1 MKKSFIDRLRLYVK
15 SGNGGEGNRRLGG
28 IGGDGGSVFIK
39 ASSNTTLKNLYASNL
54 KKRYIATNGENSKR
68 LKLFG
73 SNAQDIT
80 IMVPPG
86 ITAVTDSGL
95 VIGEVDNDTDQ
106 LLIARGGKGGNSENK
121 WSGQPGQHY
130 SINLDLK
137 LIADIGMI
145 GFPNAGKSTF
155 LSLVSRA
162 QPKIASYPFT
172 TLQPQIGLIEFD
184 DKRSISMADLP
195 GLVEGAHENR
205 GMGHKFL
212 KHISRTKINL
222 FIVDINGF
230 QLNQKSDP
238 RSAFDTVV
246 FLNKELE
253 LYDSSLIEKP
263 SILVLNKMD
272 TEDAQEKLDEF
283 MELYNDYNN
292 SLKMIEVDRQPE
304 RRVEFRRIINI
315 SAKTNLNVENLCS
328 EFREIID
335 ELDEKTRKN
344 PVIKLDSQQLNSVNL
359 V

>member
-1 MKKSFIDRLRLYVK
+1 
-15 SGNGGEGNRRLGG
+15 
-28 IGGDGGSVFIK
+28 
-39 ASSNTTLKNLYASNL
+39 
-54 KKRYIATNGENSKR
+54 
-68 LKLFG
+68 
-73 SNAQDIT
+73 
-80 IMVPPG
+80 MVPPG